1 MLSSEKA
8 GNIVSLALLVFLLV
22 LALSGD
28 CLAQSV
34 QHPAKQEI
42 AQKTPN
48 ASATMITRRNLE
60 NYKGQNGIVSMK
72 TLVLGGEFRVTTV
85 VPFKGNVADYTQLE
99 IAKPISLVGKAL
111 SAEVANRQVAKFKS
125 QFESKKIFDSVAVI
139 DSYNP
144 PLYDRRQKALQT
156 DSDGKHH
163 AADDSL
169 EAPIGNADDME
180 ALDRRRTRNQQE
192 LEQLSTRTL
201 VTVIEVLDYA
211 KGSRW
216 KQALPLDLGKSIL
229 TVRLRYYDKMTG
241 QEIGRQIISGQ
252 SDGSSLLGPLSPRD
266 ALSGV
271 ADGLVDQ
278 VTRRVAASVR

>member
-1 MLSSEKA
+1 MFRNDLAPKFRR
-8 GNIVSLALLVFLLV
+8 ISLLCFVAM
-22 LALSGD
+22 LALSPR
-28 CLAQSV
+28 CHAQSL
-34 QHPAKQEI
+34 QDPPAQEAVEKLGQAAAVRI
-42 AQKTPN
+42 A
-48 ASATMITRRNLE
+48 RRKLE

-169 EAPIGNADDME
+169 EAPI
-180 ALDRRRTRNQQE
+180 
-192 LEQLSTRTL
+192 
-201 VTVIEVLDYA
+201 
-211 KGSRW
+211 
-216 KQALPLDLGKSIL
+216 
-229 TVRLRYYDKMTG
+229 
-241 QEIGRQIISGQ
+241 
-252 SDGSSLLGPLSPRD
+252 
-266 ALSGV
+266 
-271 ADGLVDQ
+271 
-278 VTRRVAASVR
+278 